1 MDIECRTRRATCDDG
16 EDDTEMLTSGCD
28 CDVGWELV

>member
-1 MDIECRTRRATCDDG
+1 MDHQWIECRTRRATCDDG

-28 CDVGWELV
+28 VG